1 VFDVVIATA
10 AAVFATATF
19 IVVPAIAV
27 VSVFAHFVFNAIS
40 MEISGHKLIIPVGK
54 TRRWRKIRTIMRMK
68 MMRINGRMSYSR

>member
-1 VFDVVIATA
+1 MLIFSLLLMFFVDVQVVIVVIATA
-10 AAVFATATF
+10 AAVAATATF

-54 TRRWRKIRTIMRMK
+54 TRRWR
-68 MMRINGRMSYSR
+68 